1 MKQTLIVG
9 ICGIAVS
16 AAMLA
21 LGLNLG
27 SSTPVPVE
35 EPAAI
40 ETPQA
45 AEPDRGAVEAIVRD
59 YLLNNPEVMLE
70 VQAALE
76 AKQHEEQRIAQSEAI
91 AEQSS
96 AIFNAAS
103 DGHVGNSA
111 GKVTVVEFFD
121 YNCGFCKR
129 AMADMDALVQQDND
143 VRFVLK
149 EFPILG
155 PDSQKAHVVSM
166 AFRTLYP
173 EKYGPFH
180 RELLN
185 GPGRADEA
193 KAMRIALELGGDEA
207 AIRKEMENPEIQA
220 TFSKTYE
227 LANALSITGTP
238 SYVVGDEVVFGAL
251 GLDVLSEKVAN
262 FRSCQSTVC

>member
-9 ICGIAVS
+9 ISGIVVS

-27 SSTPVPVE
+27 SSTPAPE
-35 EPAAI
+35 EPVVV

-45 AEPDRGAVEAIVRD
+45 AEPDRGAIEAIVRD
-59 YLLNNPEVMLE
+59 YLINNPEVMLE
-70 VQAALE
+70 VQTALE
-76 AKQHEEQRIAQSEAI
+76 TKQREAQRVAQSEAI

-96 AIFNAAS
+96 EIFNATY
-103 DGHVGNSA
+103 DGLVGNPA

-121 YNCGFCKR
+121 YNCGYCKR
-129 AMADMDALVQQDND
+129 AMADMDALVDQDTD

-173 EKYGPFH
+173 ENYGEFH

-185 GPGRADEA
+185 GPGRADET

-207 AIRKEMENPEIQA
+207 TIRQEMQNPEIQTA
-220 TFSKTYE
+220 FAKTYE

-251 GLDVLSEKVAN
+251 GLDVLTEKVTN
-262 FRSCQSTVC
+262 FKSCQSTVC